1 MVSGRCPACG
11 RVLGVIQVLLKFE
24 AKLPLILEQGKPM
37 FLLCVFSVCTVT
49 AGALNLDF
57 LDGKQYVTVNVTFS
71 STLCVCLKR

>member
-1 MVSGRCPACG
+1 M
-11 RVLGVIQVLLKFE
+11 VLGVMQVLLKFE

-57 LDGKQYVTVNVTFS
+57 LDGKQLICHGQCYLLFYIM
-71 STLCVCLKR
+71 CVCKEVK